1 MSTVASGG
9 RAAPLVVAVDGGGSK
24 TDVAVLD
31 LATGEVLGTA
41 RGGGCSHHQI
51 GIPAAVAV
59 VDSAVRE
66 ALATAGGS
74 GSDVVHAGCYLTAI
88 DTDEEQEAVRTALAA
103 LPWAA
108 ASVVV
113 DNDVFALLRAG
124 TGSPD
129 AAVVICGTGI
139 NGVAVRADGA
149 TARVLA
155 LGAVSG
161 DWGGSSGLA
170 EEVLWYAAR
179 AEDGRGEPTALR
191 DALLRWTGRASVHDV
206 TLAVHT
212 GELSVSAWWDRVPEI
227 VALAHAGDPVACLLV
242 DRQGEEIGLLAA
254 SLLARLDLL
263 ADEVPVVVG
272 GGIGATGDPILVA
285 GIERALTTRAPRA
298 TLTIVQEPPVV
309 GATHLALDAAR
320 TRTP

>member
-1 MSTVASGG
+1 MAGHPV
-9 RAAPLVVAVDGGGSK
+9 VVAVDGGGSK
-24 TDVAVLD
+24 TDVVVLD
-31 LATGEVLGTA
+31 PATGDVLGSA
-41 RGGGCSHHQI
+41 RGGGCSHHQL
-51 GIPAAVAV
+51 GIPAATAV
-59 VDSAVRE
+59 VDGAVLE
-66 ALATAGGS
+66 ALAAAGAS
-74 GSDVVHAGCYLTAI
+74 ASDVVHAGCYLTAI
-88 DTDEEQEAVRTALAA
+88 DTPEEQAAVHAALTA
-103 LPWAA
+103 LPWGAR
-108 ASVVV
+108 SVVV

-124 TGSPD
+124 TDAAD

-139 NGVAVRADGA
+139 NGVAVRSDGA

-155 LGAVSG
+155 LGDISG

-212 GELSVSAWWDRVPEI
+212 GELAVSSWWGRAPEI
-227 VALAHAGDPVACLLV
+227 VALAHEGDVVARGLI

-254 SLLARLDLL
+254 SLLARLDLEGS
-263 ADEVPVVVG
+263 EVPVVVG
-272 GGIGATGDPILVA
+272 GGIGATGDPVLVA
-285 GIERALTTRAPRA
+285 GIERALAARVPKA
-298 TLTIVQEPPVV
+298 TLVIVHERPVV
-309 GATHLALDAAR
+309 GAAHLALAT

>member
-1 MSTVASGG
+1 MGTVVN
-9 RAAPLVVAVDGGGSK
+9 VVAAVDGGGSK

-41 RGGGCSHHQI
+41 RGAGCSHHQL
-51 GIPAAVAV
+51 GIDAAVAV
-59 VDSAVRE
+59 IDSTVTS
-66 ALATAGGS
+66 ALAEAGAHA
-74 GSDVVHAGCYLTAI
+74 SDVVHAGCYLTAI
-88 DTDEEQEAVRTALAA
+88 DLDSEQDAVQASIRA
-103 LPWAA
+103 LPWGAR
-108 ASVVV
+108 SVLV

-124 TGSPD
+124 TDSPD

-155 LGAVSG
+155 LGHISG

-191 DALLRWTGRASVHDV
+191 AALLDWTGCASVHDV
-206 TLAVHT
+206 TMAVHT
-212 GELSVSAWWDRVPEI
+212 GELAVSSWWDRAPEI
-227 VALAHAGDPVACLLV
+227 VALAHAGDEVARHLL

-254 SLLARLDLL
+254 SLLARLDLGET
-263 ADEVPVVVG
+263 AVPVVLG
-272 GGIGATGDPILVA
+272 GGIGATGDPFLVSA
-285 GIERALTTRAPRA
+285 AERTLAARVPKA
-298 TLTIVQEPPVV
+298 TLTIVTERPIV
-309 GATHLALDAAR
+309 GASNLALETAR
-320 TRTP
+320 RL